1 MELSHIR
8 NFSIIAHI
16 DHGKSTLAD
25 RLLEYTNT
33 IDKRQMRD
41 QVLDNMDLERERG
54 ITIKAHPVRME
65 YTAWDGKTY
74 TLNLIDTPGHVD
86 FTYEVS
92 RSLAATEGVLL
103 LIDASQG
110 VEAQTL
116 AHTLLT
122 RSLNKAII
130 PVITKVDL
138 PNIDVPLVKKQLAEI
153 LKLNPDKAIL
163 ASGKEGIGIDEILES
178 IVDEIPPPT
187 GDANKS
193 LQALIFDSWFDVYR
207 GVVVYI
213 RVFEG
218 QIKPGMEI
226 KLMSNDKTYLVSE
239 VGSLKLDLIPTDVLK
254 AGEVGYVI
262 AGIKN
267 LADVKIGDT
276 ITTVYFA
283 AKEPLPGYRELKPM
297 VFCSIY
303 PGVNSS
309 FPELQNAVEKLRLN
323 DASWIYE
330 PETSTALGFGYRCGF
345 LGLLHMEIISERLYR
360 EYELDLISTAPSVPY
375 RITKKNGD
383 VVMID
388 TPIHFPNI
396 AEIAKAEEPY
406 IKATVLVPNEYVGG
420 VLKLLQLKRGIQ
432 KSLNYLEGNRV
443 MIIYELPLS
452 DVLFDFYDKLKSVS
466 RGYASLDYEY
476 MDYRQVRLVKVD
488 ILLTNEIV
496 DALSFFV
503 PQEKA
508 YQRGK
513 DLVLKLKEVIPRHQF
528 AVAIQAAIGGKIIA
542 RETIPHLGKH
552 VTGKCYGGDITRK
565 RKLWEK
571 QKEGKKK
578 MKSFGRVNLPK
589 EAFHAILKIE

>member
-1 MELSHIR
+1 MELSNIR
-8 NFSIIAHI
+8 NFSIVAHI

-25 RLLEYTNT
+25 RLLEYTHT
-33 IDKRQMRD
+33 IDKRQMRE

-54 ITIKAHPVRME
+54 ITIKAHPIRME
-65 YTAWDGKTY
+65 YTSWDEKTY
-74 TLNLIDTPGHVD
+74 ILNLIDTPGHVD

-92 RSLAATEGVLL
+92 RSLEATEGVVL

-122 RSLNKAII
+122 KSLHKTII
-130 PVITKVDL
+130 PVISKVDL
-138 PNIDVPLVKKQLAEI
+138 PNIDIPLVKKQIEEI
-153 LKLNPDKAIL
+153 LELDHRKVIL
-163 ASGKEGIGIDEILES
+163 ASGKEGIGIDEILEA
-178 IVDEIPPPT
+178 IVEEIPPPK
-187 GDANKS
+187 GDHNKP
-193 LQALIFDSWFDVYR
+193 LQALIFDSWFDLYR
-207 GVVVYI
+207 GVVIYV

-226 KLMSNDKTYLVSE
+226 KLMSNEKKYMVTE
-239 VGSLKLDLIPTDVLK
+239 VGTLKLDLMPKDVLK
-254 AGEVGYVI
+254 AGEVGYII

-267 LADVKIGDT
+267 LEDVGIGDT

-283 AKEPLPGYRELKPM
+283 AKKPLPGYRELKPM

-303 PGVNSS
+303 PGANSS
-309 FPELQNAVEKLRLN
+309 FPELQNGVEKLRLN
-323 DASWIYE
+323 DASWVYE
-330 PETSTALGFGYRCGF
+330 PESSNALGFGYRCGF
-345 LGLLHMEIISERLYR
+345 LGLLHLEIICERLSR

-375 RITKKNGD
+375 RITKKNSEEII
-383 VVMID
+383 VD
-388 TPIHFPNI
+388 TPIHYPNP
-396 AEIAKAEEPY
+396 AEIAKTEEPY
-406 IKATVLVPNEYVGG
+406 IKATILVPNEYVGG

-443 MIIYELPLS
+443 MIIYELPLAE
-452 DVLFDFYDKLKSVS
+452 VLFDFYDKLKSVS
-466 RGYASLDYEY
+466 RGYASLDYEHI
-476 MDYRQVRLVKVD
+476 DYRPVKLVKVD
-488 ILLTNEIV
+488 ILLANEVV
-496 DALSFFV
+496 DALSFLV

-508 YQRGK
+508 YQRGR
-513 DLVLKLKEVIPRHQF
+513 DLVVKLKEVLPKQQF

-542 RETIPHLGKH
+542 RETIPQFRKD
-552 VTGKCYGGDITRK
+552 VTAKCYGGDITRK

-578 MKSFGRVNLPK
+578 MKRFGKVNLPK